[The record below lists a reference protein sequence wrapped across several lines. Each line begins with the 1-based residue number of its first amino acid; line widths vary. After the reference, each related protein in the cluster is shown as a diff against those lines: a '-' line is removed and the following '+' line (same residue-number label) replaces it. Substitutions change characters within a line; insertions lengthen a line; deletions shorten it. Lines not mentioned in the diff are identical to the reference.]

1 MIVKVPIYVEIDSIS
16 ADSVPYVVRELNE
29 NFTKIVRKN
38 KLTKIQMLG
47 PSGEKRESIELK
59 VITRE
64 KAEDFLRTS
73 K

>member
-1 MIVKVPIYVEIDSIS
+1 MIIKVPIYVEVDSIS
-16 ADSVPYVVRELNE
+16 SEAVPYVVKELNE

-38 KLTKIQMLG
+38 KLPKIQMFG
-47 PSGEKRESIELK
+47 PSGEKRELIEMK